1 MAGDLIAAFAVNLP
15 ISDGVWAAALTAAGN
30 TLAPILTSVILER
43 AGFRRTIDRLTDAVT
58 IVWVALATMTV
69 SATVGTTTLLL
80 TGTIDGK
87 EVLAAWSVWWVGDA
101 MGVLVVTPF
110 LLTAPAIWAVLR
122 SGWRSCLE
130 LGVYVLAVTAVS
142 LFVLTQPQGLLFP
155 TLIPI
160 GIAAWRLRQV
170 GATPSALIAAS
181 LAAYAAAQGVGPFAE
196 GSLLERMLVLQAF
209 NASVALSSFVL
220 AAMVA
225 ERATHE
231 VALAD
236 AAREL
241 EGRVVERTA
250 ELSDANQR
258 LLLESAERSDAER
271 ALRRSERG
279 LAEAQ
284 AIAGIGTGSGTSRP
298 GA

>member
-1 MAGDLIAAFAVNLP
+1 M
-15 ISDGVWAAALTAAGN
+15 
-30 TLAPILTSVILER
+30 
-43 AGFRRTIDRLTDAVT
+43 
-58 IVWVALATMTV
+58 
-69 SATVGTTTLLL
+69 
-80 TGTIDGK
+80 
-87 EVLAAWSVWWVGDA
+87 
-101 MGVLVVTPF
+101 
-110 LLTAPAIWAVLR
+110 
-122 SGWRSCLE
+122 
-130 LGVYVLAVTAVS
+130 
-142 LFVLTQPQGLLFP
+142 
-155 TLIPI
+155 
-160 GIAAWRLRQV
+160 
-170 GATPSALIAAS
+170 
-181 LAAYAAAQGVGPFAE
+181 
-196 GSLLERMLVLQAF
+196 
-209 NASVALSSFVL
+209 ALSSFVL

-284 AIAGIGTGSGTSRP
+284 AIARSGAGSGTSRP